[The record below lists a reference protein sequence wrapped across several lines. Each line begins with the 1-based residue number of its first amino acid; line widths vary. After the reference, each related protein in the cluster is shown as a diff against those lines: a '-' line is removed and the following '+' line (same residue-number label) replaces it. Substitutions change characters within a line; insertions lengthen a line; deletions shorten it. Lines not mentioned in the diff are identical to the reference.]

1 MNNNTIRKN
10 DIVANIKPVTS
21 YNTTL
26 PVNTQFRVWKA
37 KRDGTLYCCQ
47 LNDKCHTTTLL
58 HINDVIKVD
67 VPTPKVNVGD
77 IFVCSWGYDQTN
89 IDYYKVL
96 EVKNK
101 SVVIAEVAQTR
112 NYTGHMQGTCMP
124 VVDSV
129 VGQPLTK
136 RIGGYGNSVSLKMTS
151 YSWAYK
157 WNGQTDHFTEW
168 A

>member
-1 MNNNTIRKN
+1 MNTIRKN

-21 YNTTL
+21 YNITL

-47 LNDKCHTTTLL
+47 INDSVKHNITTVL
-58 HINDVIKVD
+58 HINDVVKVD
-67 VPTPKVNVGD
+67 APKPNVNIND

-101 SVVIAEVAQTR
+101 SVVIAEVGQSR
-112 NYTGHMQGTCMP
+112 EYTGNMQGKCVPITN
-124 VVDSV
+124 DV
-129 VGQPLTK
+129 VGKPLTK
-136 RIGGYGNSVSLKMTS
+136 RIQSYGDSVSLKINS
-151 YSWAYK
+151 FSWAYK
-157 WNGQTDHFTEW
+157 WDGRVNHFTEW